1 MSSFEDL
8 GLSPEL
14 IKHLEGI
21 GFVAPT
27 EIQTKAIP
35 ILLKHSGDFIGLAAT
50 GTGKTAAFGLPMIE
64 HLDTSKKY
72 PQALILS
79 PTRELALQI
88 VEQLKTLS
96 SYKKMKIAAIYG
108 GSSYR
113 TQIEDVRRGAHVIV
127 ATPGRLIDL
136 LDQGVFHIRE
146 LSTLVLDEAD
156 EMISMGFRDSLE
168 EILEQTHAE
177 KKVKGKSAAKGEDDL
192 GEDDSEDSDD
202 SRKQRRRAGCKTWLF
217 SATMSP
223 AIKKITNLY
232 LNEPTLVEVQR
243 KGNLSE
249 QITQLYFT
257 VKEDL
262 KLKALTHL
270 LDALADFYGIIFCD
284 TKLKCAQVEQELN
297 KRGYH
302 VESLHGDKSQKER
315 EWTLKRF
322 KNQDVKVIVAT
333 DVAARGLD
341 ISDLTHVVNYNLPWD
356 VESYVHR
363 IGRTGRNGKTGFS
376 YTLVSP
382 RELSILKQIHQKTK
396 ANLIKGN
403 IPTSAEVVTHK
414 LKTATEKVLNM
425 KAALTPTMKEAF
437 KTSTEFQALND
448 LTKEEIIFKFLAT
461 KVDAVAQQ
469 EVPFDFLN
477 GRIPREMDP
486 NFTAGGGR
494 GHREDSRPS
503 FMRGDRR
510 RERSNSIRYAGERF
524 ARRGDDGYAP
534 KGESSRGEAR
544 AEGAPSRSRD
554 DGGRRDYAPRGRS
567 FAPRGDGEGAG
578 RSSRPPRTPSASS
591 SAPQRRTR
599 TFE

>member
-1 MSSFEDL
+1 MSSFEEL
-8 GLSPEL
+8 GLSSDL

-64 HLDTSKKY
+64 HLDTTKKY

-113 TQIEDVRRGAHVIV
+113 TQVDAVKRGAHVIV

-168 EILEQTHAE
+168 EILEQTHKE
-177 KKVKGKSAAKGEDDL
+177 KEAGDKTENS
-192 GEDDSEDSDD
+192 
-202 SRKQRRRAGCKTWLF
+202 RRAGCKTWLF

-223 AIKKITNLY
+223 AIKKITHLY
-232 LNEPTLVEVQR
+232 LNDPTMVEVQR

-270 LDALADFYGIIFCD
+270 LDALSDFYGIIFCD
-284 TKLKCAQVEQELN
+284 TKMKCAQIEEELT
-297 KRGYH
+297 KKGYH
-302 VESLHGDKSQKER
+302 VESLHGDKNQKER

-322 KNQDVKVIVAT
+322 KNKDVKVIVAT

-341 ISDLTHVVNYNLPWD
+341 IADLTHIVNYSLPWD

-382 RELSILKQIHQKTK
+382 RELSLLKQIHLKTK
-396 ANLIKGN
+396 ANLIKGT
-403 IPTSAEVVTHK
+403 IPTLADVVTHK
-414 LKTATEKVLNM
+414 LKTASEKILNM
-425 KAALTPTMKEAF
+425 KVGMNATLKDAFRATP
-437 KTSTEFQALND
+437 EFQSLTE
-448 LTKEEIIFKFLAT
+448 LTKEELIFKVLSS
-461 KVDAVAQQ
+461 KVEAVADQ

-486 NFTAGGGR
+486 NFTGSR
-494 GHREDSRPS
+494 RVDSRPTQ
-503 FMRGDRR
+503 FRGERS
-510 RERSNSIRYAGERF
+510 RERSRNVHFAEKRFGSRSDRPKFNDEPRYPAKS
-524 ARRGDDGYAP
+524 P
-534 KGESSRGEAR
+534 ISRG
-544 AEGAPSRSRD
+544 
-554 DGGRRDYAPRGRS
+554 PRV
-567 FAPRGDGEGAG
+567 
-578 RSSRPPRTPSASS
+578 SS
-591 SAPQRRTR
+591 STSAPPRRTR

>member
-35 ILLKHSGDFIGLAAT
+35 ILLKHEGDFIGLAAT

-64 HLDTSKKY
+64 HLDMAKKV

-96 SYKKMKIAAIYG
+96 SFKKMKVAAIYG
-108 GSSYR
+108 GASYR

-146 LSTLVLDEAD
+146 LKTLVLDEAD

-168 EILEQTHAE
+168 EILAQTHAE
-177 KKVKGKSAAKGEDDL
+177 KKSASKDDADQDEDQPRGK
-192 GEDDSEDSDD
+192 
-202 SRKQRRRAGCKTWLF
+202 QRRAGCKTWLF

-223 AIKKITNLY
+223 AIKKITSLY
-232 LNEPTLVEVQR
+232 LNDPTMVEVQR

-270 LDALADFYGIIFCD
+270 LDALNDFYGIIFCE
-284 TKLKCAQVEQELN
+284 TKIKCAQIEQELN

-322 KNQDVKVIVAT
+322 KSQEVKVIVAT

-341 ISDLTHVVNYNLPWD
+341 IPDLTHVVNFHLPWD

-382 RELSILKQIHQKTK
+382 RELSLLKTVQQKTK

-403 IPTSAEVVTHK
+403 IPTLSEVLNHK
-414 LKTATEKVLNM
+414 LKSASEAVLNL
-425 KAALTPTMKEAF
+425 KAGGLTPTLKENF
-437 KTSTEFQALND
+437 KATSEFQALNE
-448 LTKEEIIFKFLAT
+448 LTKEELIFKFLAS
-461 KVDAVAQQ
+461 KVDASASDY

-486 NFTAGGGR
+486 NFKAGGYGSR
-494 GHREDSRPS
+494 GPRTDSRPS

-510 RERSNSIRYAGERF
+510 RERSTAIHFAKDRFAKRGEEAPTSFRDRDDRGGDRPERAERTEGRGERSE
-524 ARRGDDGYAP
+524 ARGGERGGYSRRPRSGGSMPPPRRGDSAAP
-534 KGESSRGEAR
+534 
-544 AEGAPSRSRD
+544 
-554 DGGRRDYAPRGRS
+554 
-567 FAPRGDGEGAG
+567 
-578 RSSRPPRTPSASS
+578 T
-591 SAPQRRTR
+591 QRRTR

>member
-96 SYKKMKIAAIYG
+96 SYKKMKVAAIYG

-146 LSTLVLDEAD
+146 LNTLVLDEAD

-168 EILEQTHAE
+168 EILEQTHKE
-177 KKVKGKSAAKGEDDL
+177 KEAGDTS
-192 GEDDSEDSDD
+192 S
-202 SRKQRRRAGCKTWLF
+202 KQRRAGCKTWLF

-223 AIKKITNLY
+223 AIKKITSLY
-232 LNEPTLVEVQR
+232 LNDPTMVEVQR

-270 LDALADFYGIIFCD
+270 LDALNDFYGIIFCE
-284 TKLKCAQVEQELN
+284 TKMKCAQIEQELN
-297 KRGYH
+297 KKGYH

-322 KNQDVKVIVAT
+322 KNKDVKVIVAT

-341 ISDLTHVVNYNLPWD
+341 ISDLTHVVNYSLPWD
-356 VESYVHR
+356 AESYVHR

-382 RELSILKQIHQKTK
+382 RELSLLKTVHQKTK
-396 ANLIKGN
+396 ANLIKGH
-403 IPTSAEVVTHK
+403 IPTLSEVVNHK
-414 LKTATEKVLNM
+414 LKSASEGVLSM
-425 KAALTPTMKEAF
+425 KTSLTPTIKETF
-437 KTSTEFQALND
+437 KVTAEFQALNE
-448 LTKEEIIFKFLAT
+448 LTKEELIFKFLAS
-461 KVDAVAQQ
+461 KVDAVAADY

-486 NFTAGGGR
+486 NFKGGTGYGSR
-494 GHREDSRPS
+494 GPRTDSRPA

-510 RERSNSIRYAGERF
+510 RERSNAIHFAKDRFSKRGEEAPSAPREERSERSERGSYSRRPRS
-524 ARRGDDGYAP
+524 ASSAPPPRRGDSGP
-534 KGESSRGEAR
+534 
-544 AEGAPSRSRD
+544 
-554 DGGRRDYAPRGRS
+554 
-567 FAPRGDGEGAG
+567 
-578 RSSRPPRTPSASS
+578 T
-591 SAPQRRTR
+591 QRRTR

>member
-8 GLSPEL
+8 GLSSEL
-14 IKHLEGI
+14 IKHLESI

-35 ILLKHSGDFIGLAAT
+35 LLLKQSGDFIGLAAT

-64 HLDTSKKY
+64 HLDTTKKF

-113 TQIEDVRRGAHVIV
+113 TQVDAVRRGAHVIV

-146 LSTLVLDEAD
+146 RTTLVLVEAD

-168 EILEQTHAE
+168 EILEQTHKE
-177 KKVKGKSAAKGEDDL
+177 KEVGDTTTTNQK
-192 GEDDSEDSDD
+192 
-202 SRKQRRRAGCKTWLF
+202 RAGCKTWLF

-223 AIKKITNLY
+223 AIKKITHLY
-232 LNEPTLVEVQR
+232 LNDPTMVEVQR

-270 LDALADFYGIIFCD
+270 LDALTDFYGIVFCD
-284 TKLKCAQVEQELN
+284 TKMKCAQIEEELT
-297 KRGYH
+297 KKGYH
-302 VESLHGDKSQKER
+302 VESLHGDKNQKER

-322 KNQDVKVIVAT
+322 KNKDVKVIVAT

-341 ISDLTHVVNYNLPWD
+341 IADLTHIVNYSLPWD
-356 VESYVHR
+356 PESYVHR

-382 RELSILKQIHQKTK
+382 RELSLLKQIHLKTK
-396 ANLIKGN
+396 ANLIKGT
-403 IPTSAEVVTHK
+403 IPTLTEVVNHK
-414 LKTATEKVLNM
+414 LKTASEKILNQ
-425 KAALTPTMKEAF
+425 KAGMTATQKDAF
-437 KTSTEFQALND
+437 RVTAEFQSLSE
-448 LTKEEIIFKFLAT
+448 LTKEELIFKVLSS
-461 KVDAVAQQ
+461 KVEAVADQ

-486 NFTAGGGR
+486 NFTAARGGYR
-494 GHREDSRPS
+494 DSRPTQ
-503 FMRGDRR
+503 F
-510 RERSNSIRYAGERF
+510 
-524 ARRGDDGYAP
+524 
-534 KGESSRGEAR
+534 RGE
-544 AEGAPSRSRD
+544 RSRD
-554 DGGRRDYAPRGRS
+554 RSRNVHFAEKRFTNRGDAPDTRAERSERPESSEGRYPKSEGRS
-567 FAPRGDGEGAG
+567 YRND
-578 RSSRPPRTPSASS
+578 RPPVRSGISRGPAKPSVPPRPTN
-591 SAPQRRTR
+591 SATTAPRRTR

>member
-8 GLSPEL
+8 GLSSEL

-35 ILLKHSGDFIGLAAT
+35 LLLKHSGDFIGLAAT

-64 HLDTSKKY
+64 HLDTTKKY

-88 VEQLKTLS
+88 VEQLKSLS

-113 TQIEDVRRGAHVIV
+113 KQIEDVKRGAHVIV

-146 LSTLVLDEAD
+146 LTTLVLDEAD

-168 EILEQTHAE
+168 EILEQTHKE
-177 KKVKGKSAAKGEDDL
+177 KEAGDKSV
-192 GEDDSEDSDD
+192 SST
-202 SRKQRRRAGCKTWLF
+202 RRAGCKTWLF

-223 AIKKITNLY
+223 AIKKITHLY
-232 LNEPTLVEVQR
+232 LNEPTMVEVQR

-270 LDALADFYGIIFCD
+270 LDALSDFYGIIFCD
-284 TKLKCAQVEQELN
+284 TKMKCAQIEEELN
-297 KRGYH
+297 KKGYH
-302 VESLHGDKSQKER
+302 VESLHGDKNQKER

-322 KNQDVKVIVAT
+322 KNKDVKVIVAT

-341 ISDLTHVVNYNLPWD
+341 IADLTHIVNYSLPWD
-356 VESYVHR
+356 PESYVHR

-382 RELSILKQIHQKTK
+382 RELSLLKQIHLKTK
-396 ANLIKGN
+396 ANLIKGT
-403 IPTSAEVVTHK
+403 IPTLTEVVNHK
-414 LKTATEKVLNM
+414 LKTASEKILNQKIGM
-425 KAALTPTMKEAF
+425 TLTLKEAF
-437 KTSTEFQALND
+437 RATTEFQSLTE
-448 LTKEEIIFKFLAT
+448 LTKEELIFKVLSS
-461 KVDAVAQQ
+461 KVEAVAEQ

-486 NFTAGGGR
+486 NFTASRQGSYR
-494 GHREDSRPS
+494 SDSRPTQ
-503 FMRGDRR
+503 FRGERS
-510 RERSNSIRYAGERF
+510 RERSRNVHFAEKRF
-524 ARRGDDGYAP
+524 DN
-534 KGESSRGEAR
+534 
-544 AEGAPSRSRD
+544 
-554 DGGRRDYAPRGRS
+554 
-567 FAPRGDGEGAG
+567 RGDGP
-578 RSSRPPRTPSASS
+578 RPSTSSRPASS
-591 SAPQRRTR
+591 GSSSRPGISRGAPPARGASTSAPPRRSR

>member
-1 MSSFEDL
+1 MKRYIVKPTQMPSTHRTGCDLFERGTMSSFEDL

-14 IKHLEGI
+14 ITHLEGI

-35 ILLKHSGDFIGLAAT
+35 ILLKHEGDFIGLAAT

-64 HLDTSKKY
+64 QLDMSKKV

-96 SYKKMKIAAIYG
+96 TFKKMKVAAIYG

-113 TQIEDVRRGAHVIV
+113 TQIDEVRRGAHVIV

-146 LSTLVLDEAD
+146 LKTLVLDEAD

-177 KKVKGKSAAKGEDDL
+177 KQEGEEKGS
-192 GEDDSEDSDD
+192 
-202 SRKQRRRAGCKTWLF
+202 KQRRAGCKTWLF

-223 AIKKITNLY
+223 AIKKITSLY
-232 LNEPTLVEVQR
+232 LNDPTLVEVQR

-270 LDALADFYGIIFCD
+270 LDALNDFYGIIFCD
-284 TKLKCAQVEQELN
+284 TKMKCAQIEQELN
-297 KRGYH
+297 KKGYH

-322 KNQDVKVIVAT
+322 KNKDVKVIVAT

-341 ISDLTHVVNYNLPWD
+341 ISDLTHVVNYSLPWD

-382 RELSILKQIHQKTK
+382 RELSLLKTVQQKTK

-403 IPTSAEVVTHK
+403 IPTLAEVLTHK
-414 LKTATEKVLNM
+414 LKTASETILNLKGGLKESLKENFKVS
-425 KAALTPTMKEAF
+425 A
-437 KTSTEFQALND
+437 EFQALNE
-448 LTKEEIIFKFLAT
+448 LTKEELIFRVLAS
-461 KVDAVAQQ
+461 KVDASAADY

-486 NFTAGGGR
+486 NFKAGSYGSR
-494 GHREDSRPS
+494 GPRTDSRPG

-510 RERSNSIRYAGERF
+510 RERSNSIHFAKDRF
-524 ARRGDDGYAP
+524 A
-534 KGESSRGEAR
+534 KRGEEAPTSFR
-544 AEGAPSRSRD
+544 DRDRSEERPERSERSERSEGRSERGGFSRRPRSGGSMPPPRRDGAPS
-554 DGGRRDYAPRGRS
+554 
-567 FAPRGDGEGAG
+567 
-578 RSSRPPRTPSASS
+578 
-591 SAPQRRTR
+591 QRRTR

>member
-64 HLDTSKKY
+64 HLDMSKKV

-96 SYKKMKIAAIYG
+96 SFKKMKVAAIYG

-113 TQIEDVRRGAHVIV
+113 TQIDEVRRGAHVIV

-146 LSTLVLDEAD
+146 LKTLVLDEAD

-168 EILEQTHAE
+168 EILAQTHAE
-177 KKVKGKSAAKGEDDL
+177 KKSADVNEDD
-192 GEDDSEDSDD
+192 EDQPRS
-202 SRKQRRRAGCKTWLF
+202 KQRRASCKTWLF

-223 AIKKITNLY
+223 AIKKITSLY

-270 LDALADFYGIIFCD
+270 LDALNDFYGIIFCD
-284 TKLKCAQVEQELN
+284 TKMKCAQIEQELN
-297 KRGYH
+297 KKGYH

-322 KNQDVKVIVAT
+322 KNKDVKVIVAT

-341 ISDLTHVVNYNLPWD
+341 ISDLTHVVNYSLPWD

-382 RELSILKQIHQKTK
+382 RELSLLKTVQQKTK

-403 IPTSAEVVTHK
+403 IPTLAEVLNHK
-414 LKTATEKVLNM
+414 LKTATETVLNL
-425 KAALTPTMKEAF
+425 KSSLKESLKENF
-437 KTSTEFQALND
+437 KTTSEFQALNE
-448 LTKEEIIFKFLAT
+448 LTKEELIFKFLAS
-461 KVDAVAQQ
+461 KVDASAADY

-486 NFTAGGGR
+486 NFKAGGYGNR
-494 GHREDSRPS
+494 APRTDSRPS
-503 FMRGDRR
+503 FMRGERR
-510 RERSNSIRYAGERF
+510 RERSNAIHFAKDRF
-524 ARRGDDGYAP
+524 T
-534 KGESSRGEAR
+534 KRGE
-544 AEGAPSRSRD
+544 EAPTSFRDRD
-554 DGGRRDYAPRGRS
+554 DRPGRRPRR
-567 FAPRGDGEGAG
+567 DT
-578 RSSRPPRTPSASS
+578 TP
-591 SAPQRRTR
+591 PQRRTR

>member
-1 MSSFEDL
+1 MSTFEDL

-14 IKHLEGI
+14 IKHLETI

-35 ILLKHSGDFIGLAAT
+35 ILLKHTGDFIGLAAT

-108 GSSYR
+108 GASYR

-177 KKVKGKSAAKGEDDL
+177 KKTKAADNDDELDDDL
-192 GEDDSEDSDD
+192 NE
-202 SRKQRRRAGCKTWLF
+202 KPKKRRAGCKTWLF

-223 AIKKITNLY
+223 AIKKITSLY
-232 LNEPTLVEVQR
+232 LTDPTLVEVQR

-270 LDALADFYGIIFCD
+270 LDALTDFYGIIFCE
-284 TKLKCAQVEQELN
+284 TKIKCAQIEQELN
-297 KRGYH
+297 KKGYQ

-341 ISDLTHVVNYNLPWD
+341 ISDLTHVVNFHLPWD

-382 RELSILKQIHQKTK
+382 RELSLLKAIHQKTK
-396 ANLIKGN
+396 ANLIKGT

-414 LKTATEKVLNM
+414 LKSAGEKLVNA
-425 KAALTPTMKEAF
+425 KVTFTPTMKENF
-437 KTSTEFQALND
+437 KASTEFQTLND
-448 LTKEEIIFKFLAT
+448 LTKEELIFKLLSS
-461 KVDAVAQQ
+461 KVDAVQEH

-477 GRIPREMDP
+477 GRVPREMDP
-486 NFTAGGGR
+486 NFRPQR
-494 GHREDSRPS
+494 GQRMDSRPAHL
-503 FMRGDRR
+503 RGERR
-510 RERSNSIRYAGERF
+510 RERSNAVHFAKERF
-524 ARRGDDGYAP
+524 DRN
-534 KGESSRGEAR
+534 KTGEE
-544 AEGAPSRSRD
+544 RSERSE
-554 DGGRRDYAPRGRS
+554 YAPRREGRYEGRS
-567 FAPRGDGEGAG
+567 DSRSESRAPKREGRDGDFAPRARVGGIKRFNDKNSD
-578 RSSRPPRTPSASS
+578 RMSS
-591 SAPQRRTR
+591 SPRKTR

>member
-1 MSSFEDL
+1 MSTFEDL
-8 GLSPEL
+8 GLSTEL

-64 HLDTSKKY
+64 HLDTTKKY
-72 PQALILS
+72 PQVLILS

-88 VEQLKTLS
+88 VEQLKSLS

-113 TQIEDVRRGAHVIV
+113 KQIEDVKRGAHIIV

-146 LSTLVLDEAD
+146 LTTLVLDEAD

-168 EILEQTHAE
+168 EILEQTHKE
-177 KKVKGKSAAKGEDDL
+177 KEAGDKTVST
-192 GEDDSEDSDD
+192 
-202 SRKQRRRAGCKTWLF
+202 RRAGCKTWLF

-223 AIKKITNLY
+223 AIKKITHLY
-232 LNEPTLVEVQR
+232 LNDPTMVEVQR

-249 QITQLYFT
+249 QITQMYFT

-270 LDALADFYGIIFCD
+270 LDALSDFYGIVFCD
-284 TKLKCAQVEQELN
+284 TKMKCAQIEEELN
-297 KRGYH
+297 KKGYH
-302 VESLHGDKSQKER
+302 VESLHGDKNQKER

-322 KNQDVKVIVAT
+322 KNKDVKVIVAT

-341 ISDLTHVVNYNLPWD
+341 IADLTHIVNYSLPWD
-356 VESYVHR
+356 PESYVHR

-382 RELSILKQIHQKTK
+382 RELSLLKQIHLKTK

-403 IPTSAEVVTHK
+403 IPTLAEVVNHK
-414 LKTATEKVLNM
+414 LKTASEKILNM
-425 KAALTPTMKEAF
+425 KIAMNASLKEIFRATP
-437 KTSTEFQALND
+437 EFQSLTE
-448 LTKEEIIFKFLAT
+448 LTKEELIFKVLSS
-461 KVDAVAQQ
+461 KVDAAAEQ

-486 NFTAGGGR
+486 NFSASRHGSYR
-494 GHREDSRPS
+494 SDSRPAQ
-503 FMRGDRR
+503 FRGERS
-510 RERSNSIRYAGERF
+510 RERSRNVHFAEKRF
-524 ARRGDDGYAP
+524 DNRGKSGDV
-534 KGESSRGEAR
+534 SRS
-544 AEGAPSRSRD
+544 GAP
-554 DGGRRDYAPRGRS
+554 A
-567 FAPRGDGEGAG
+567 
-578 RSSRPPRTPSASS
+578 RSSSHTTSSPPRRS
-591 SAPQRRTR
+591 R